1 MDMTLAQ
8 QISIYIIPLIFAIT
22 LHEVAHGWVASWC
35 GDQTARLSNRL
46 SLNPINHIDPVGTV
60 IIPVLTLLTAGLMFG
75 WAKPVPVDARN
86 LRHPRRDMALVA
98 AAGPLS
104 NILMGIIW
112 GGFARIG
119 LFLEA
124 QHYTWVGVPLALM
137 GGAGMTVNVW
147 FAILNLVPLPPLDG
161 GRVLVSLLPP
171 RMGYQLSLLEP
182 YSFFILIAL
191 LVTGIL
197 FKLLGPIF
205 IWTLQLVSAIY
216 GF

>member
-1 MDMTLAQ
+1 M
-8 QISIYIIPLIFAIT
+8 
-22 LHEVAHGWVASWC
+22 ASWC

-46 SLNPINHIDPVGTV
+46 SLNPIRHIDIVGTV
-60 IIPVLTLLTAGLMFG
+60 IIPVLTLLTAGMMFG

-86 LRHPRRDMALVA
+86 MRRPRRDMALVA
-98 AAGPLS
+98 AGRPLS
-104 NILMGIIW
+104 NLLMAVIW
-112 GGFARIG
+112 GGFAWIG
-119 LFLEA
+119 LYLEA
-124 QHYTWVGVPLALM
+124 QHYTWVGVPLTLM

-171 RMGYQLSLLEP
+171 RLGYQLSLIEP

-197 FKLLGPIF
+197 PRLLWPIF
-205 IWTLQLVSAIY
+205 IRTLQLVGAIY
-216 GF
+216 GL